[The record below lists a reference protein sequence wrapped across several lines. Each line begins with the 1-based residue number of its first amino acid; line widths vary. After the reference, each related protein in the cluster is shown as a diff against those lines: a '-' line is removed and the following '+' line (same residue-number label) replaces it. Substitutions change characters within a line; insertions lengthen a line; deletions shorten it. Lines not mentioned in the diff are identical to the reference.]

1 MDITPEQSMEY
12 QLRVSIYDT
21 KNVPMVDI
29 EGMSDVFIKAWI
41 DEKNQKETDT
51 HWRCSTGEA
60 SFNWRMLFNIN
71 CPNTSGKN
79 ELDAYKLKFA
89 VYDRDIL
96 SGNDFICDYEI
107 DLRLMMEDCKLTQR
121 GMHLNKQYFESYFAK
136 NYHKTDVTKSDAP
149 QLKLEFEDD
158 GDSFW
163 LVYFAKDKDGNLEKD
178 PIKLRVD
185 IRLFPM
191 TLVEANKV
199 GDQRSEPNHS
209 PELPKPVGR
218 MEFSLNPFKMISQ
231 LIGPAFAKKLMA
243 VACVCACLAL
253 CLMMLPFIASNLVS
267 AVIQKMLGLG

>member
-1 MDITPEQSMEY
+1 LTATFPGASPLEIECWDYDDLFGDDLIGKTVIDLDDRFFCPEWKSIIHKPVEFRELYHPSTAIAQGTVKCWLEIFEQEVAENEENKLMDITPEQSMEY

-107 DLRLMMEDCKLTQR
+107 DLRLMMEDCKLT
-121 GMHLNKQYFESYFAK
+121 
-136 NYHKTDVTKSDAP
+136 
-149 QLKLEFEDD
+149 
-158 GDSFW
+158 
-163 LVYFAKDKDGNLEKD
+163 
-178 PIKLRVD
+178 
-185 IRLFPM
+185 
-191 TLVEANKV
+191 
-199 GDQRSEPNHS
+199 
-209 PELPKPVGR
+209 
-218 MEFSLNPFKMISQ
+218 
-231 LIGPAFAKKLMA
+231 
-243 VACVCACLAL
+243 
-253 CLMMLPFIASNLVS
+253 
-267 AVIQKMLGLG
+267 